1 MRQRGFTL
9 LELLIVVA
17 MVVIASAIAA
27 PSMRNMLLRGEVVS
41 VTNNF
46 ASALMTARN
55 SAIERRIRI
64 GVYAAGGDWNQGW
77 CVRIVDGTEDC
88 DASPNV
94 LAVFDA
100 PSDNGTVTA
109 SVTSFIYQANGTRT
123 GGGAVAPVV
132 EVDICTEPCRRVT
145 VLASG
150 AFSIAEVTP

>member
-9 LELLIVVA
+9 LELLMVCA
-17 MVVIASAIAA
+17 MVAIASAIAA
-27 PSMRNMLLRGEVVS
+27 PAMRDMLLRGEVVS

-46 ASALMTARN
+46 AAALMTARN
-55 SAIERRIRI
+55 SAIERRIAI
-64 GVYAAGGDWNQGW
+64 GVYATGADWNKGW

-88 DASPNV
+88 DANANV
-94 LAVFDA
+94 LAMFDA
-100 PSDNGTVTA
+100 PSENGSVTA
-109 SVTSFIYQANGTRT
+109 AVTSFVYQANGTRT

-132 EVDICTEPCRRVT
+132 DVDICTEPCRRVT